1 MDEFEFISAL
11 TERFTR
17 DGAAGVPWVDIGDDA
32 AVLHADARP
41 LVVSVDASVEGVH
54 FLRDFAPAEDLGYR
68 ALMAAGSDLGAMGAE
83 PESALLALI
92 IAPGTP
98 RDWLLAL
105 VDGYAEAAEVCGL
118 RVVGG
123 NVSRGNALSMTTT
136 VLGRLPEGALPLR
149 RQGAQL
155 GDDVYVSGP
164 VGGAALGLAAIRAGT
179 TDHSDATRECVR
191 RWRRPCARL
200 SVGAALR
207 GLATSAI
214 DLSDGLLQD
223 LTHVA
228 LASGVGLELRLAD
241 IPVVDGFAHVC
252 AHHGLAPEDT
262 ALTGGEDYELA
273 FTAPRAQRDRVHTLL
288 PGVARIGDVVAT
300 PGVRVL
306 DARGRMRDANGPA
319 GFRHEW

>member
-1 MDEFEFISAL
+1 VDEFEFIAAL
-11 TERFTR
+11 TQRFTR
-17 DGAAGVPWVDIGDDA
+17 GGPAGAPAVDIGDDA

-54 FLRDFAPAEDLGYR
+54 FLPSFAPAGDLGYR
-68 ALMAAGSDLGAMGAE
+68 ALMAAASDLAAMGAE
-83 PESALLALI
+83 PEAALLALT
-92 IAPGTP
+92 IAPGTARP
-98 RDWLLAL
+98 WLLAL
-105 VDGYAEAAEVCGL
+105 VDGYAEAAEACGL

-123 NVSRGNALSMTTT
+123 NVSRGDALSMTTT
-136 VLGRLPEGALPLR
+136 VLGRLPSGHAALCRRGAR
-149 RQGAQL
+149 V

-179 TDHSDATRECVR
+179 EGHGDATREGAR

-200 SVGAALR
+200 SLGAGLH

-223 LTHVA
+223 LTHLS

-241 IPVVDGFAHVC
+241 LPLLDGFAVAC
-252 AHHGLAPEDT
+252 AHHALSPEDT

-273 FTAPRAQRDRVHTLL
+273 FTAPRALRERVSTQH
-288 PGVARIGDVVAT
+288 PSVSRIGEVVAT
-300 PGVRVL
+300 AGVRVL
-306 DARGRMRDANGPA
+306 DAHGRPLNASGLA
-319 GFRHEW
+319 GFRHAW